1 MSAPQTEFSYV
12 QTRRGWLHV
21 ARCGDAGTRDAPPVL
36 LLHQTPRSVAEYH
49 AVLPLLGTR
58 WHAIALDT
66 PGFGA
71 SPALP
76 EGASIEGWADAA
88 AALLAALR
96 IERAHVIGH
105 HTGGVVAL
113 ELAAARPELVGRLVL
128 SSTPWIDAA
137 ERVRRAQRGA
147 IDHVQPRDD
156 GSHLTELWQRRAPF
170 YPAGRPD
177 LLQAFVLDALK
188 VLDRVE
194 EGHDAVTRYALDERI
209 GLVRAPTLVLQAGA
223 DPFAAPHAPVLLQRL
238 IRARQTRLVRIEGGM
253 VPLPDQMPEAFAAAV
268 DAFLSEEAGG
278 GNVADSG
285 AHEHGLHAAAA
296 TAPSRSPR

>member
-1 MSAPQTEFSYV
+1 MGAPQTEYSYV
-12 QTRRGWLHV
+12 ATRRGRLHV
-21 ARCGDAGTRDAPPVL
+21 ARCGAFDAPAVL
-36 LLHQTPRSVAEYH
+36 LLHQTPRSVAEYG
-49 AVLPLLGTR
+49 AVLPLLGAR

-88 AALLAALR
+88 AALLEALA
-96 IERAHVIGH
+96 IERAHVVGH

-113 ELAAARPELVGRLVL
+113 ELAAARPELVERLVL

-170 YPAGRPD
+170 YPAGRPE
-177 LLQAFVLDALK
+177 LLHAFVLDALK

-223 DPFAAPHAPVLLQRL
+223 DPFAAPHAPVLVQHL
-238 IRARQTRLVRIEGGM
+238 APVTQTRLVRIEGGM
-253 VPLPDQMPEAFAAAV
+253 VPLPEQMPEAFAAAV
-268 DAFLSEEAGG
+268 DAFLSEDIDA
-278 GNVADSG
+278 NPVA
-285 AHEHGLHAAAA
+285 AARGLHAAAS